1 MIDDGLKRH
10 FLARPDVARLVPEME
25 AAVAGAKLT
34 VTEAARRLL
43 GLLDEGGD
51 SGRARP
57 PGRGGTSSGGAVETH
72 YFGALRSQ
80 RSTNQSSSS
89 LSRGGPMSRQRLPS
103 AARHSRW
110 AAVGK
115 ERAA

>member
-51 SGRARP
+51 SGAR
-57 PGRGGTSSGGAVETH
+57 
-72 YFGALRSQ
+72 
-80 RSTNQSSSS
+80 
-89 LSRGGPMSRQRLPS
+89 S
-103 AARHSRW
+103 AAGSRRN
-110 AAVGK
+110 VLG
-115 ERAA
+115 RRR